1 MRRIHITCLLS
12 RLMRRLSPVVL
23 ACLAVACGSGENEEA
38 KRAAEGKNI
47 VETGELDAIN
57 TRSFVLTRFGRYWYE
72 MRIIGILEHGAIVNA
87 GDSIIQLDPTEV
99 KRFIIERESSLET
112 ERANLEKLRVDHSNR
127 INDLTSSIKNETSS
141 FNLKRIELESSRFET
156 ERLRRIKELEFEQ
169 AKITL
174 RKEEKR
180 LELTRIIIENQ
191 LKIQEIRVAQVETE
205 IQNAYQILPLLTL
218 RSSVAGVFQIA
229 RNWRTGTLVKVGDN
243 IYTGN
248 HLANVPELAWMK
260 VNTYVNENDF
270 LKIRTGQKVTVR
282 LDALP
287 EIVFDGEVSY
297 IGKLC
302 HLRDN
307 NKKSRQ
313 KVFDVEVRMLKSDLR
328 LKPGMTVSCEYL
340 ND

>member
-1 MRRIHITCLLS
+1 MRQIHVTRCLPRLIRCLS
-12 RLMRRLSPVVL
+12 FTAL
-23 ACLAVACGSGENEEA
+23 CLAVACGTPESDEA
-38 KRAAEGKNI
+38 KKAAEKKNMG
-47 VETGELDAIN
+47 ETGELAAIN
-57 TRSFVLTRFGRYWYE
+57 NRSFVLPRFGRYWYE
-72 MRIIGILEHGAIVNA
+72 MRVIGILEHGAIVNA

-112 ERANLEKLRVDHSNR
+112 ELANLEKLRVDQSNR
-127 INDLTSSIKNETSS
+127 INELTSNIKNETAS
-141 FNLKRIELESSRFET
+141 FNLKKIELESSRFET
-156 ERLRRIKELEFEQ
+156 ERLRRIKELEFQQ
-169 AKITL
+169 AQITL

-180 LELTRIIIENQ
+180 LDLNRIIHKNQ
-191 LKIQEIRVAQVETE
+191 LRIQEIRVQQIETE
-205 IQNAYQILPLLTL
+205 IQNAYAILPALTL
-218 RSSVAGVFQIA
+218 RSSIAGVFQIA
-229 RNWRTGTLVKVGDN
+229 YNWRTRTLIKVGDN

-248 HLANVPELAWMK
+248 NLANVPELAWMK
-260 VNTYVNENDF
+260 VNTYINENDF
-270 LKIRTGQKVTVR
+270 LEIRTGQKVAVR

-287 EIVFDGEVSY
+287 EVVFDGEISY

-328 LKPGMTVSCEYL
+328 LYPGMTVSCEYL

>member
-1 MRRIHITCLLS
+1 MRQIHITRHLARCLPF
-12 RLMRRLSPVVL
+12 ML
-23 ACLAVACGSGENEEA
+23 ACLVVACGSRESDEA
-38 KRAAEGKNI
+38 KKAAERKNL
-47 VETGELDAIN
+47 VETGELAAIN
-57 TRSFVLTRFGRYWYE
+57 TRSFVLPRFGRYWYE
-72 MRIIGILEHGAIVNA
+72 MRVIGILEHGAIVNA
-87 GDSIIQLDPTEV
+87 GDSIILLDPTEV
-99 KRFIIERESSLET
+99 KRFIIERESTLET
-112 ERANLEKLRVDHSNR
+112 ELANLEKLRVDQSNR
-127 INDLTSSIKNETSS
+127 VNELTSNIKNETSS
-141 FNLKRIELESSRFET
+141 FNLKKIELESSRFET
-156 ERLRRIKELEFEQ
+156 ERLRKIKELEFQQ
-169 AKITL
+169 AQITL

-180 LELTRIIIENQ
+180 LDLNDIIQKNQ
-191 LKIQEIRVAQVETE
+191 LKIQEIKVHQIETE
-205 IQNAYQILPLLTL
+205 IRNAYTILPALTL
-218 RSSVAGVFQIA
+218 RSPIAGVFQIA

-248 HLANVPELAWMK
+248 NLANVPELAWMK
-260 VNTYVNENDF
+260 VNTYINENDF
-270 LKIRTGQKVTVR
+270 LKIRTGQKVAVR

-287 EIVFDGEVSY
+287 TILFDGEISY

>member
-1 MRRIHITCLLS
+1 MRQIHITRCLPHPVRCLLTFA
-12 RLMRRLSPVVL
+12 L
-23 ACLAVACGSGENEEA
+23 ACLAVACGSGDSDDA
-38 KRAAEGKNI
+38 KKAAEGKNI
-47 VETGELDAIN
+47 VETGELAAIN

-141 FNLKRIELESSRFET
+141 FNLKQIELESSRFET

-205 IQNAYQILPLLTL
+205 ILNAYQILPLLTL

-229 RNWRTGTLVKVGDN
+229 NNWRTGTLVKVGDN

-248 HLANVPELAWMK
+248 NLANVPELAWMK
-260 VNTYVNENDF
+260 VNTFINENDF

-287 EIVFDGEVSY
+287 EIVFDGEISY

>member
-1 MRRIHITCLLS
+1 MRQTHILRRLS
-12 RLMRRLSPVVL
+12 RLARGLSF
-23 ACLAVACGSGENEEA
+23 AVACLVVACGDRKSGEAE
-38 KRAAEGKNI
+38 KAAERKNLI
-47 VETGELDAIN
+47 ETGELAAIN
-57 TRSFVLTRFGRYWYE
+57 NRSFVLPRFGQYWYE
-72 MRIIGILEHGAIVNA
+72 MRVIGILEHGAIVNA

-99 KRFIIERESSLET
+99 KRFIIERESTLET

-127 INDLTSSIKNETSS
+127 INELTSNIKNETAS
-141 FNLKRIELESSRFET
+141 FNLKQIELESSRFET
-156 ERLRRIKELEFEQ
+156 ERLRSIRELEFQQ
-169 AKITL
+169 ARIL
-174 RKEEKR
+174 FRKEEKR
-180 LELTRIIIENQ
+180 LELTRIIHENQ
-191 LKIQEIRVAQVETE
+191 LKIQEIRVHQIETE
-205 IQNAYQILPLLTL
+205 IQNAHAILPALTL
-218 RSSVAGVFQIA
+218 RSPIAGVFQIA

-248 HLANVPELAWMK
+248 NLANVPELAWMK
-260 VNTYVNENDF
+260 VNTYINENDF
-270 LKIRTGQKVTVR
+270 LRLRTGQKAAVR

-287 EIVFDGEVSY
+287 EIVFDGEISY

-307 NKKSRQ
+307 NQKSRQ

>member
-1 MRRIHITCLLS
+1 MRQIHIPPCRS
-12 RLMRRLSPVVL
+12 RLIRCLSFIV
-23 ACLAVACGSGENEEA
+23 ACLMVACGDRESEEA
-38 KRAAEGKNI
+38 KKAEERKNL
-47 VETGELDAIN
+47 VETGELAAIN
-57 TRSFVLTRFGRYWYE
+57 TRSFVLPRFGRYWYE
-72 MRIIGILEHGAIVNA
+72 MRVIGILEHGAIVNV

-112 ERANLEKLRVDHSNR
+112 ELANLEKLRVDHSNR
-127 INDLTSSIKNETSS
+127 INELTSNIKNETSS
-141 FNLKRIELESSRFET
+141 FNLKKIELESSRFET
-156 ERLRRIKELEFEQ
+156 ERLRRIKELEFQQ
-169 AKITL
+169 AQITL

-180 LELTRIIIENQ
+180 LDLTKIIHENQ
-191 LKIQEIRVAQVETE
+191 LKIQEIKVQQVETE
-205 IQNAYQILPLLTL
+205 IRNAYAILPALTL
-218 RSSVAGVFQIA
+218 RSPIAGVFQIA

-248 HLANVPELAWMK
+248 NLANVPELAWMK
-260 VNTYVNENDF
+260 INTYINENDF
-270 LKIRTGQKVTVR
+270 LNIRLGQKVAVR

-287 EIVFDGEVSY
+287 EIVFDGEISY

-328 LKPGMTVSCEYL
+328 LKPGMTVRCEYL